1 MKLAVLLVMELYGLS
16 SSLIKQHFFVKEK
29 MTWDSAYNYCKTYFH
44 DLSTFTNENEQRVF
58 LEDAAYQ
65 PSDAWVGLYT
75 ESGVWTW
82 SGGEH
87 ATYINWDTTNKQPE
101 NGGCAFLHKGH
112 KKLHDKDC
120 DDKYSFF
127 CMNISQMVLVLRIE
141 TWEGALEY
149 CRKQYNDL
157 ASLSSLNMVD
167 SALGKSTQAETEYV
181 WIGLRYLAGDWFW
194 VNGDYLDN
202 TAWSRNE
209 QSQCPAR
216 DLRCGALDK
225 KTRDW
230 IHRDCEEKF
239 NFFCSAQAVKGT
251 PPVHLRSP
259 TPLKGN
265 NDSGLWLDLWIFTFV
280 FFQKLHL
287 I

>member
-1 MKLAVLLVMELYGLS
+1 MKMKMTLAVLLVMEICGLS

-29 MTWDSAYNYCKTYFH
+29 MTWDSANNYCKTYFH
-44 DLSTFTNENEQRVF
+44 DLSTFTNENEEQRF
-58 LEDAAYQ
+58 LEDAAHQ

-75 ESGVWTW
+75 ESGVWMW
-82 SGGEH
+82 SGGENAIH
-87 ATYINWDTTNKQPE
+87 INWDTSNKQPE
-101 NGGCAFLHKGH
+101 NDGCAFLHKGH
-112 KKLHDKDC
+112 KKLHDIDC

-127 CMNISQMVLVLRIE
+127 CMNISELVLVLRNE

-157 ASLSSLNMVD
+157 ASLSSLNMMD

-194 VNGDYLDN
+194 VNGDDLDN

-216 DLRCGALDK
+216 DLRCGAQDK
-225 KTRDW
+225 KTREW
-230 IHRDCEEKF
+230 IHRNCEEKF
-239 NFFCSAQAVKGT
+239 NFFCSAQAVKVQEQQKQQENISQM
-251 PPVHLRSP
+251 PP
-259 TPLKGN
+259 T
-265 NDSGLWLDLWIFTFV
+265 
-280 FFQKLHL
+280 Q
-287 I
+287 